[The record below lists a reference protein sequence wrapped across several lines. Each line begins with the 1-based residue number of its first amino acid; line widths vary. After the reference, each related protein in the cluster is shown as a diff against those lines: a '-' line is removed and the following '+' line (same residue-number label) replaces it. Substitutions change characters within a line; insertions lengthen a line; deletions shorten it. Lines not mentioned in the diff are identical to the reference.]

1 MNFLL
6 DENLPPSLAPLLIA
20 RGHPARHVIEIGFNA
35 TADTLI
41 TDFARASGEIILTHD
56 LDFTRILALS
66 GEVRPSIIQFRLKKL
81 QSRVLVEII
90 LQCVDRFGQELQN
103 GSLLTVDER
112 SVRVRKLPIRPVN

>member
-6 DENLPPSLAPLLIA
+6 DENLPPSLAPLLMA
-20 RGHPARHVIEIGFNA
+20 TGHPARHVIEIGFNA

-66 GEVRPSIIQFRLKKL
+66 GEIRPSVIQFRLKKL
-81 QSRVLVEII
+81 QIDILLHLT
-90 LQCVDRFGQELQN
+90 LQCVERFGQELKN

-112 SVRVRKLPIRPVN
+112 SIRVRKLPIRAVK